1 MTERLTDL
9 LQRAT
14 DDLRIPAPPTQHI
27 VERGRVVRR
36 TRRRRVAAAAAAVV
50 VAAGVGAGAGWRT
63 SSSPAPTDPAGPDR
77 TGREVSLSGT
87 GPVLAVGST
96 VLLDGGDV
104 VTGVDGTVTGLDY
117 TSAGVVVR
125 AGSPRRLAL
134 LAADGT
140 ERDLPPLPRGAS
152 PGTDPGQPYLTYA
165 EVTGG
170 TSQVVVLDVRDG
182 TEVAR
187 VALPDEAATGEVA
200 LDGDVVYVAGAE
212 RTQAVDWRTGTVSA
226 APGVSDVGTVR
237 GGRTVTARDGT
248 RFVTDTGTGELL
260 SLATGT
266 SGSLSLSPDGR
277 YALVGDRVVELDTQA
292 AVRVG
297 LRGPVGWSPSDQPF
311 VVDGDRLTTCS
322 PTTGECTETRLDL
335 PDGSDDGSLVLGGEG

>member
-9 LQRAT
+9 MQRAT
-14 DDLRIPAPPTQHI
+14 DDLRIPAPPTQRI

-36 TRRRRVAAAAAAVV
+36 TRRRGAAAVV
-50 VAAGVGAGAGWRT
+50 AAVVLVAGVGVGTTWRGT
-63 SSSPAPTDPAGPDR
+63 SEVEPARPDDSGR
-77 TGREVSLSGT
+77 TVSLSGT

-104 VTGVDGTVTGLDY
+104 VTGVDRTVTGLDY

-125 AGSPRRLAL
+125 DDAAGRLTL
-134 LAADGT
+134 VAADGT
-140 ERDLPPLPRGAS
+140 ERDLPPLPRDAS
-152 PGTDPGQPYLTYA
+152 PSTDPGQPYLAYA
-165 EVTGG
+165 EVSGDA
-170 TSQVVVLDVRDG
+170 SEVVVLDVRDG

-187 VALPDEAATGEVA
+187 VAVPDGSSTGEVA

-212 RTQAVDWRTGTVSA
+212 QTRAVDWRTGAVTA
-226 APGVSDVGTVR
+226 ARRVVDVTTVR
-237 GGRTVTARDGT
+237 GGRTVVSQGGT
-248 RFVTDTGTGELL
+248 RSVTDIATGELL

-277 YALVGDRVVELDTQA
+277 YALVGDRVVELDTQS

-335 PDGSDDGSLVLGGEG
+335 PDGPDDGSPVLGGEG